1 MTLKLDKS
9 STGNHFRALSLR
21 CINTEK
27 TAEPWARRVGVCGV
41 LSWGCFYLSYSQLP
55 VLMCTFSQG
64 GQAMRPGSWGWWGL
78 SHFVAVDDAQASST
92 VSGGEDLSHGWGKH
106 ITGWGLCT
114 CTEET
119 RKGERAQ
126 KKVKA
131 RVGLKM
137 AQSWNVFFYT
147 HWSTG
152 CRKKPYWLKVF
163 EYKLSPITGR
173 LLSYEETQPTPREPG
188 LKLKTRKKQKQ

>member
-1 MTLKLDKS
+1 
-9 STGNHFRALSLR
+9 
-21 CINTEK
+21 
-27 TAEPWARRVGVCGV
+27 
-41 LSWGCFYLSYSQLP
+41 
-55 VLMCTFSQG
+55 MCKFSQG

-114 CTEET
+114 GTEET

-126 KKVKA
+126 QKVKA

-137 AQSWNVFFYT
+137 AQTWNVFFYT

-152 CRKKPYWLKVF
+152 WRKKPYWLKVF

-188 LKLKTRKKQKQ
+188 LKLKMRKKQKLSRDTKGSTHPGKTFHRFSLGNLLNKQKHQKERTGVEVRIQSG